1 MANFGRGAFVLALS
15 DTMHDDLCALADGE
29 WILAFVSVLRDQQAE
44 VCVVDVHCGQDIEK
58 E

>member
-15 DTMHDDLCALADGE
+15 DTIHDDLCALVDGE
-29 WILAFVSVLRDQQAE
+29 WILAPVPVLRDRQAQM
-44 VCVVDVHCGQDIEK
+44 CVVDVHYGQDIEK